1 MFVGS
6 VRGCGNG
13 AAGLTIGQGHQQERF
28 PQNSKDRG
36 RHSDNFRILQ
46 EIGSQILRFR
56 PPNVH
61 QIRKIGSKSSC
72 KLEENRVLQT
82 AHYRPHPRSA
92 CCCCCLLLLLQRS
105 RGNAADARLL
115 ADSNRPLHR
124 QMRLFQARLPLFRAR
139 TRLLHLS
146 RRVCSR

>member
-1 MFVGS
+1 MLDGVF
-6 VRGCGNG
+6 
-13 AAGLTIGQGHQQERF
+13 LKIQKIGGGVF
-28 PQNSKDRG
+28 
-36 RHSDNFRILQ
+36 SDKFRIVQ

-92 CCCCCLLLLLQRS
+92 CCCCCCLLLLLSAAAAAAALTRQRS
-105 RGNAADARLL
+105 
-115 ADSNRPLHR
+115 
-124 QMRLFQARLPLFRAR
+124 
-139 TRLLHLS
+139 
-146 RRVCSR
+146 